1 MKYLIRTASRRTF
14 LVTQHRSWVLLV
26 THFKMRKP
34 YELKELQ
41 RKGFEYR
48 AKTF

>member
-1 MKYLIRTASRRTF
+1 MCTAFHRTF
-14 LVTQHRSWVLLV
+14 LV